1 MLHIKR
7 YIKIETEQNQET
19 VITFKENE
27 ENMDPLK
34 ESEKCILNCLKNSD
48 INNDGKIKT
57 KELKIEAS
65 VLINKERKLSLIK
78 STRKKIKESI
88 VRDAIN
94 NEYIDE
100 DKLKKRQN
108 HFNMAATLLV
118 GILFAIGFGSLV
130 TIIFRNYFGNFR
142 YY

>member
-65 VLINKERKLSLIK
+65 VLINKERKL
-78 STRKKIKESI
+78 
-88 VRDAIN
+88 
-94 NEYIDE
+94 
-100 DKLKKRQN
+100 KRV
-108 HFNMAATLLV
+108 L
-118 GILFAIGFGSLV
+118 
-130 TIIFRNYFGNFR
+130 
-142 YY
+142 